1 MSAAIAADNVVVALY
16 FAMLF
21 SLAKGEEKGV
31 DESSSDDED
40 LEVDLRDPEDVTG
53 DGTGMTMPSLAM
65 SMAVASCLVTIGK
78 LLTTAFFP
86 TTSVSSTTNLYSFAN

>member
-53 DGTGMTMPSLAM
+53 DGL
-65 SMAVASCLVTIGK
+65 
-78 LLTTAFFP
+78 
-86 TTSVSSTTNLYSFAN
+86 